1 MPHVPIFTG
10 SAAAVTTPFRED
22 YSLDLCSFDRIL
34 EYLLG
39 RKTDAVVVC
48 GTTGE
53 SSTLTDEEKTA
64 LISRCTKKVDKK
76 IPVIAGTGSNNTVHA
91 LELSQKAADL
101 GVDALLL
108 VTPYYN
114 KTTQS
119 GLVGHYS
126 YIAERVA
133 LPMIIYNVP
142 SRTGLNILPET
153 YEELSRIPNV
163 VAIKEANGDISAMC
177 RTAGLCRDELDIY
190 SGDDALI
197 APSLSLGAKGVI
209 SVLANV
215 CPVQVHELCMSFF
228 EGDVKT
234 AAAIQTDYC
243 DLIDALFCEVNPVP
257 VKFAQS
263 LLGLCSDRV
272 RLPLAKMSDASRQK
286 LVTAMRRHCLL
297 P

>member
-1 MPHVPIFTG
+1 M
-10 SAAAVTTPFRED
+10 
-22 YSLDLCSFDRIL
+22 
-34 EYLLG
+34 
-39 RKTDAVVVC
+39 
-48 GTTGE
+48 
-53 SSTLTDEEKTA
+53 
-64 LISRCTKKVDKK
+64 
-76 IPVIAGTGSNNTVHA
+76 
-91 LELSQKAADL
+91 
-101 GVDALLL
+101 DALLL

-133 LPMIIYNVP
+133 LPMIVYNVP

-177 RTAGLCRDELDIY
+177 RTAGLCRDEIDIY